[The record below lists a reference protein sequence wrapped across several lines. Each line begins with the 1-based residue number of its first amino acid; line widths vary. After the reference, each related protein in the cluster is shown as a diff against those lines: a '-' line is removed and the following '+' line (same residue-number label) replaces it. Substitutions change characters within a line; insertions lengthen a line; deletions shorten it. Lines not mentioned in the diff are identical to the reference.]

1 MIFNIFHVVNGH
13 ANIFVPLQN
22 ICLFLVQVIF
32 EKANHWL
39 YLEEP
44 EKFNRIL
51 KDFVLHGLPAVSKYT
66 RV

>member
-1 MIFNIFHVVNGH
+1 M
-13 ANIFVPLQN
+13 
-22 ICLFLVQVIF
+22 QVIF

>member
-1 MIFNIFHVVNGH
+1 MWLAMLTFSSLFK
-13 ANIFVPLQN
+13 
-22 ICLFLVQVIF
+22 ICVFSMQVIF